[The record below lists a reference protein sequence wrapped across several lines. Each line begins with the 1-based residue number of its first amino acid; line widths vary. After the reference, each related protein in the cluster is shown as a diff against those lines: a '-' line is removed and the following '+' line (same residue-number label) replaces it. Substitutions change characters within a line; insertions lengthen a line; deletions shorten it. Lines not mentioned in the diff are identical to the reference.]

1 MGACEGFRKNIARGT
16 VYIRYVQGRS
26 NCALLFEDH
35 CSFSLFH
42 RQSYCSRL
50 FLDHKVADH
59 LADSRVAG
67 VAGKVVEV
75 VARNAAFILPMFEND
90 NICINTINRTMLR

>member
-1 MGACEGFRKNIARGT
+1 M
-16 VYIRYVQGRS
+16 
-26 NCALLFEDH
+26 
-35 CSFSLFH
+35 
-42 RQSYCSRL
+42 
-50 FLDHKVADH
+50 DHKVADH